1 MAVIGQFEWKN
12 NKYGGNFYFSLILIH
27 SLCREWN
34 DEGMMINSS
43 IRRYTF
49 EYRSKVS
56 LIYGGEGGSLF
67 GPFVTQMTIFGTVYF
82 NVAVVFRARVECGRE
97 IDPRDIPFFIIKS
110 VSSWGHET
118 RASDISRDRRIRWGR
133 PATRFQIGRSA
144 REKIKW
150 NAFKMLK

>member
-1 MAVIGQFEWKN
+1 MAAIGQFEWKN

-56 LIYGGEGGSLF
+56 LIYGG
-67 GPFVTQMTIFGTVYF
+67 
-82 NVAVVFRARVECGRE
+82 GRE
-97 IDPRDIPFFIIKS
+97 ARYLDPLLRK
-110 VSSWGHET
+110 
-118 RASDISRDRRIRWGR
+118 
-133 PATRFQIGRSA
+133 
-144 REKIKW
+144 
-150 NAFKMLK
+150 

>member
-1 MAVIGQFEWKN
+1 MD
-12 NKYGGNFYFSLILIH
+12 KYRGNFYFSFILVH

-97 IDPRDIPFFIIKS
+97 IDPRDIPFFYYQICLI
-110 VSSWGHET
+110 VGIVGT
-118 RASDISRDRRIRWGR
+118 RD
-133 PATRFQIGRSA
+133 TRFRHLSRS
-144 REKIKW
+144 
-150 NAFKMLK
+150 